1 MLTEQLSVSS
11 WQDVILAAGE
21 EMESILYANRD
32 GMYHYSFSGSVV
44 EQVIDGSFCS
54 MSSPAVTLMDLA
66 WGRTVLFMWLCRKK
80 AAAIWKEAF
89 CGISTMKM

>member
-1 MLTEQLSVSS
+1 
-11 WQDVILAAGE
+11 
-21 EMESILYANRD
+21 
-32 GMYHYSFSGSVV
+32 MYHYSFSGSVV

-66 WGRTVLFMWLCRKK
+66 WGKDGAFYVAVQEESGSNL
-80 AAAIWKEAF
+80 EGSF